1 MSNRKKTIIV
11 SVIIAFLVLVASFF
25 GYRAYCYHDFKR
37 AHEQGTTYEQLDVL
51 MNSKRYVKAVRKAG
65 YDVDSSDVFMYN
77 RILYLTTNDI
87 PAVTIRSTED
97 DNLFIVT
104 FEVTENNQKENVYF
118 QLDKDFKVT
127 YQSVEDENGN
137 DINITSSQQ
146 EKLLKVVKKE
156 LKTML
161 KTIYESMYD

>member
-1 MSNRKKTIIV
+1 MSNRKKTIII
-11 SVIIAFLVLVASFF
+11 SVIIGLLVLVTSFF
-25 GYRAYCYHDFKR
+25 GYRTYRYHDFKR
-37 AHEQGTTYEQLDVL
+37 AYEQGTLVEQLDVL
-51 MNSKRYVKAVRKAG
+51 MNGKRYVKAIRHAG
-65 YDVDSSDVFMYN
+65 YEVDDNELISLERVDS
-77 RILYLTTNDI
+77 L
-87 PAVTIRSTED
+87 VTKGTPEINVKAPSELGNVIIQFKTIIDGED
-97 DNLFIVT
+97 A
-104 FEVTENNQKENVYF
+104 NVYF

-161 KTIYESMYD
+161 KTIYESMYA

>member
-1 MSNRKKTIIV
+1 M
-11 SVIIAFLVLVASFF
+11 LVASFF
-25 GYRAYCYHDFKR
+25 GYRAYRYNDFKR
-37 AHEQGTTYEQLDVL
+37 AYEQGTTYEQLDVL
-51 MNSKRYVKAVRKAG
+51 MNGKRYVKAVREAG
-65 YDVDSSDVFMYN
+65 YDIDSSDVFMYN

-104 FEVTENNQKENVYF
+104 FEVIENNQKENVYF

>member
-1 MSNRKKTIIV
+1 MSNRKKTTIISAIV
-11 SVIIAFLVLVASFF
+11 VLLVLVASFF
-25 GYRAYCYHDFKR
+25 GYRTYRYHDFKR
-37 AHEQGTTYEQLDVL
+37 AYEQGTLVEQLDVL
-51 MNSKRYVKAVRKAG
+51 MNGKRYVKAIRHAG
-65 YDVDSSDVFMYN
+65 YEVDDNELISLERVDS
-77 RILYLTTNDI
+77 L
-87 PAVTIRSTED
+87 VTKGTPEINVKAPSELGNVIIQFKTMIDGED
-97 DNLFIVT
+97 A
-104 FEVTENNQKENVYF
+104 NVYF

-161 KTIYESMYD
+161 KTIYESMYA